1 MNKPKFIFKFFLF
14 LLVLSAGNTFAQ
26 TETKQPQADPCYEV
40 VLQILI
46 ASNNAAEKNAVPPT
60 LSNVVKK
67 LKTLYA
73 FSDYRL
79 TTTFLQRMSNSIEY
93 KSLLNDFSQNQDK
106 TSPAFSE
113 PVFSEW
119 SLRNLRNLPSA
130 NGRNSLQF
138 ELFKFGTRIPV
149 MTERV
154 KDEGGKTV
162 PVVSY
167 ESVGITT
174 TRFSLNENEPTV
186 IASLATSKP
195 DELMFLVLTVKPVE

>member
-14 LLVLSAGNTFAQ
+14 LLALSATNAFAQ
-26 TETKQPQADPCYEV
+26 TDTKQTQTDPCYEV
-40 VLQILI
+40 ILQVVI
-46 ASNNAAEKNAVPPT
+46 ASNNAAEKNALPPT
-60 LSNVVKK
+60 LSNVAKK

-79 TTTFLQRMSNSIEY
+79 TTTFLQRTSNSIEY

-106 TSPAFSE
+106 ST

-119 SLRNLRNLPSA
+119 ALRNLRSLPNSA
-130 NGRNSLQF
+130 GRQSLQF
-138 ELFKFGTRIPV
+138 EMFKFGARVPVTTERTKDESGKMIPV
-149 MTERV
+149 V
-154 KDEGGKTV
+154 N
-162 PVVSY
+162 Y
-167 ESVGITT
+167 ESIGIVT

-186 IASLATSKP
+186 IGSLATSKP

>member
-14 LLVLSAGNTFAQ
+14 LLTLSAAGSTFAQ
-26 TETKQPQADPCYEV
+26 TDTRQTQQAEPCYEV
-40 VLQILI
+40 ILQIVI
-46 ASNNAAEKNAVPPT
+46 ASNNAAEKNAVPSA
-60 LSNVVKK
+60 LSNAVKK

-79 TTTFLQRMSNSIEY
+79 TTTFLQRMSGSIEY
-93 KSLLNDFSQNQDK
+93 KSLLSDASQNQDK
-106 TSPAFSE
+106 NA

-119 SLRNLRNLPSA
+119 SLRNLRNLPNSA
-130 NGRNSLQF
+130 GRNSLQF
-138 ELFKFGTRIPV
+138 EAFKFGTRIPV
-149 MTERV
+149 TIGQV
-154 KDEGGKTV
+154 KEEGGKIV
-162 PVVSY
+162 PVVNY

-195 DELMFLVLTVKPVE
+195 DELMFLVLTVKPAE